1 MGALLIIVRPF
12 IPYIVM
18 IVAAGGSILGWG
30 VYKYNEGYT
39 AAINEIA
46 AENKEAIDAAAKA
59 RELHRSCVNTGRV
72 WDTSTGKCSGG

>member
-1 MGALLIIVRPF
+1 MGALLLILRPL
-12 IPYIVM
+12 IPYLVM
-18 IVAAGGSILGWG
+18 TVAVGGSILGWG
-30 VYKYNEGYT
+30 VYKYNQGHT

-59 RELHRSCVNTGRV
+59 RELHRSCVNTGRM

>member
-1 MGALLIIVRPF
+1 MGALLLILRPL
-12 IPYIVM
+12 IPYLVM
-18 IVAAGGSILGWG
+18 AVAAGASLVGYGI
-30 VYKYNEGYT
+30 YKYNQGYT

-59 RELHRSCVNTGRV
+59 RELHRSCVNAGRV